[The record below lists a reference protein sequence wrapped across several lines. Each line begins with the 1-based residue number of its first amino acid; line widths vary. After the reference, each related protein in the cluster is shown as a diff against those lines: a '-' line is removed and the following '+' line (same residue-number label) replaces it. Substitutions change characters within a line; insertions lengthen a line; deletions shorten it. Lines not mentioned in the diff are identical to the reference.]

1 MLKRIIMEDLILTF
15 ENGLEDCIIKII
27 EFVKQVEREQG
38 LTDEQIVHKYTCGS
52 CGNLALRLV
61 KPTLERLFGEV
72 EELEG
77 VTFDTCYAQ
86 VPKHTYLKLKRE
98 NQEDLYFDIFGV
110 KTLKQVEEFLA
121 TKFWEKEYQKPWVKK
136 FEKEH
141 NLGEYLSILQKCYQ
155 YIKTNG
161 VEY

>member
-1 MLKRIIMEDLILTF
+1 MKELILSADDSLE
-15 ENGLEDCIIKII
+15 ENVLKII
-27 EFVKQVEREQG
+27 EFVKLVEKYEG

-77 VTFDTCYAQ
+77 VTFDTGYAQ

-121 TKFWEKEYQKPWVKK
+121 TKFWEKEYQKPRVKK